1 MPGFFWSSDICLF
14 DQTQSLNKIK
24 VKDIQGNSTHISYF
38 QSISGGK
45 TGCREYYFYC
55 KAYLVNESPY
65 NLIIYSLSSDRR
77 HSRPIGGQQQ
87 VEPTE
92 NVVSSILIFGE
103 EVQNCLIFADIN
115 TPGKMSKEVS
125 TLGVGTSEV
134 DICINNFVLTFG
146 V

>member
-1 MPGFFWSSDICLF
+1 M
-14 DQTQSLNKIK
+14 
-24 VKDIQGNSTHISYF
+24 
-38 QSISGGK
+38 
-45 TGCREYYFYC
+45 
-55 KAYLVNESPY
+55 
-65 NLIIYSLSSDRR
+65 
-77 HSRPIGGQQQ
+77 
-87 VEPTE
+87 
-92 NVVSSILIFGE
+92 VSSILIFGE